1 MHPYCGERTDGRLS
15 SEHSACVRA
24 GLRYPGGRMVTDHIV
39 PKTQG
44 GTDDA
49 SNLQTLCER
58 CHNVKTTT
66 IDGGGWQRE
75 VGLGR

>member
-1 MHPYCGERTDGRLS
+1 
-15 SEHSACVRA
+15 
-24 GLRYPGGRMVTDHIV
+24 MVTDHIV

-66 IDGGGWQRE
+66 IDAGGWSNVFRRGQ
-75 VGLGR
+75 